1 MQEPL
6 NEGLEQ
12 RVRFL
17 RAAGTAALGHPGGML
32 LDHLLGTRALLV
44 AWGERPALCD
54 AGLFHSVYG
63 TEHYRPAA
71 ISRERRAEVAALI
84 GTEAEGLAWLFAV
97 LDRESFD
104 RNVGQAEGLRVRD
117 RLTGQWLPLTPSE
130 FRDLVTLSFANTL
143 EALPRVSWRV
153 RRACRAY
160 LTSLRAVAPPAAQR
174 ALDDASGRRWQFW
187 R

>member
-1 MQEPL
+1 M
-6 NEGLEQ
+6 NKGLEQ
-12 RVRFL
+12 RISL
-17 RAAGTAALGHPGGML
+17 LLAAGTAALGHPGGVL

-63 TEHYRPAA
+63 TEHYRTAA
-71 ISRERRAEVAALI
+71 IPPERRAEVATLI
-84 GTEAEGLAWLFAV
+84 GTEAEGLAWLFGV

-117 RLTGQWLPLTPSE
+117 RLTGQWLPLTPDQ

-143 EALPRVSWRV
+143 EALPRLSWGLRRV
-153 RRACRAY
+153 CRAY

-174 ALDDASGRRWQFW
+174 ALDDTSGRWWEFW